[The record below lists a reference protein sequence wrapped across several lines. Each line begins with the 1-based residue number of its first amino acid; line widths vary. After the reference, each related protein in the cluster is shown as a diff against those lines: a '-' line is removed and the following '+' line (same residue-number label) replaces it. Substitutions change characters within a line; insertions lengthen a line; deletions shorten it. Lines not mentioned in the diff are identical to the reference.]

1 MNAPAEV
8 AGRFAAVCLLGL
20 GLGAVYGFLRPPRQ
34 RHVHLTDG
42 IFLVFF
48 TWAWLWAGF
57 GICQGDLR
65 LGYTMG
71 LFLGIFAWEL
81 TAGRL
86 LRPAI
91 DLLWR
96 GIWKILGFP
105 GKVFAKIFQKTRNF
119 VKKRFASDKKSGTI
133 EWN

>member
-34 RHVHLTDG
+34 RHAHLADG

-105 GKVFAKIFQKTRNF
+105 GKVFAKIFQTFFLRQSF
-119 VKKRFASDKKSGTI
+119 
-133 EWN
+133 